1 MADKEITEGNQEKR
15 NICKNVRV
23 GLTLEQIE
31 QGRGSSQSL
40 CSAFKSSD
48 FFLTPPFPL

>member
-1 MADKEITEGNQEKR
+1 MADKEITEAKR

-31 QGRGSSQSL
+31 QGRGSSQPL
-40 CSAFKSSD
+40 CSAFKSTD